1 MAATLL
7 TTEDVNWNLE
17 RLAFNILVDQQP
29 FGIAL
34 PRSADDVSEVVRAA
48 AANGRRVAAQRTG
61 HNAAPLGSLAGTVL
75 LRTAGLGGVQ
85 IDADAGSARVG
96 AGALWGDVVPK
107 ASELGLAALH
117 GSSPTVGIAGYTLGG
132 GASFYDRKH
141 GLACNRVTAI
151 ELVTAGGEQI
161 RVDAENEPDL
171 FWALRG
177 GGGSFGVVTALEFD
191 LLPLPEIFAG
201 ALLFPAEQAAD
212 VLHGWREW
220 TAGVPEEMTSVGR
233 LMNFPPVPEVPEP
246 FRGKSFAVL
255 EAIYCGDPADGEEL
269 VAPLRNWAASA
280 WTRIQAQPPARN
292 RPSCTWTRRTPVPYT
307 SEAILTK
314 ELPASAI
321 DSLVDAIGPGSG
333 SQLVSV
339 ELRHGG
345 AALSRAPQDAGAL
358 ATMPGTFLAFRGRLR
373 PGARGDGANPR
384 LARRLQGRTRAVRRR
399 ALPQLRRGELRHNSD
414 IPARGARAPPRG
426 QATLRPR
433 EPLSFQPPCHGLGK
447 RGAHP
452 FDPRPMRKLV
462 ANNMQ
467 VGDLAVVTDQFPD
480 G

>member
-1 MAATLL
+1 MGATLL

-17 RLAFNILVDQQP
+17 RLAFNILIDQQP

-61 HNAAPLGSLAGTVL
+61 HNAAPLGSLPGTVL
-75 LRTAGLGGVQ
+75 LRTAGLGDVQ
-85 IDADAGSARVG
+85 IDAEAGSARVG

-117 GSSPTVGIAGYTLGG
+117 GSTPNVGIAGYTLGG
-132 GASFYDRKH
+132 GVGFYHRKH

-151 ELVTAGGEQI
+151 ELLTAYGEQI

-191 LLPLPEIFAG
+191 LLPLPEILAG
-201 ALLFPAEQAAD
+201 ALLFPAEQASE
-212 VLHGWREW
+212 VLQGWREW
-220 TAGVPEEMTSVGR
+220 IAGVPEEMTSVGR

-269 VAPLRNWAASA
+269 VAPLRELGNVGMD
-280 WTRIQAQPPARN
+280 TIQAQPPAGIAELHMDP
-292 RPSCTWTRRTPVPYT
+292 PSPVPYT
-307 SEAILTK
+307 SESILTQ

-321 DSLVDAIGPGSG
+321 DSLVEAVGPGSG

-339 ELRHGG
+339 ELRQTG
-345 AALSRAPQDAGAL
+345 AALSRAAQDAGAL
-358 ATMPGTFLAFRGRLR
+358 ATLPGSFLAFGVGFVPVPEAMAPTRGWLGAFKAALEPYDAGRYFNFVEESFDITQIFAPDVLERLR
-373 PGARGDGANPR
+373 EVKQRYDP
-384 LARRLQGRTRAVRRR
+384 
-399 ALPQLRRGELRHNSD
+399 HNVFKSN
-414 IPARGARAPPRG
+414 
-426 QATLRPR
+426 
-433 EPLSFQPPCHGLGK
+433 
-447 RGAHP
+447 HP
-452 FDPRPMRKLV
+452 
-462 ANNMQ
+462 
-467 VGDLAVVTDQFPD
+467 VT

>member
-1 MAATLL
+1 MAGTLL
-7 TTEDVNWNLE
+7 TTEDVNWNVE

-75 LRTAGLGGVQ
+75 LRTAGLGGVR
-85 IDADAGSARVG
+85 IDAEARRARVG

-117 GSSPTVGIAGYTLGG
+117 GSSPNVGIAGYTLGG
-132 GASFYDRKH
+132 GVSFYDRKH

-191 LLPLPEIFAG
+191 LLPLPEILAG
-201 ALLFPAEQAAD
+201 ALLFPAEQASE
-212 VLHGWREW
+212 VLQGWREW
-220 TAGVPEEMTSVGR
+220 IAGVPEEMTSVGR

-269 VAPLRNWAASA
+269 
-280 WTRIQAQPPARN
+280 AQ
-292 RPSCTWTRRTPVPYT
+292 TV
-307 SEAILTK
+307 
-314 ELPASAI
+314 
-321 DSLVDAIGPGSG
+321 
-333 SQLVSV
+333 
-339 ELRHGG
+339 HGG
-345 AALSRAPQDAGAL
+345 R
-358 ATMPGTFLAFRGRLR
+358 F
-373 PGARGDGANPR
+373 
-384 LARRLQGRTRAVRRR
+384 
-399 ALPQLRRGELRHNSD
+399 
-414 IPARGARAPPRG
+414 
-426 QATLRPR
+426 
-433 EPLSFQPPCHGLGK
+433 
-447 RGAHP
+447 
-452 FDPRPMRKLV
+452 
-462 ANNMQ
+462 
-467 VGDLAVVTDQFPD
+467 
-480 G
+480 

>member
-75 LRTAGLGGVQ
+75 VRTAGLGGVE
-85 IDADAGSARVG
+85 IDAEAGSARVG

-117 GSSPTVGIAGYTLGG
+117 GSSPNVGIAGYTLGG

-151 ELVTAGGEQI
+151 ELVIAGGEQI

-201 ALLFPAEQAAD
+201 ALLFPAEQAAE

-246 FRGKSFAVL
+246 LRGKSFAVL

-269 VAPLRNWAASA
+269 VASLRELGSVSID
-280 WTRIQAQPPARN
+280 TIQAQPPAGIAELHMD
-292 RPSCTWTRRTPVPYT
+292 PPTPVPYT
-307 SEAILTK
+307 SESILTK

-321 DSLVDAIGPGSG
+321 DSLVEAVGPGSG

-345 AALSRAPQDAGAL
+345 AALSRAPQNAGAL
-358 ATMPGTFLAFRGRLR
+358 ATMPGAFLAFGVGFVPVPEAMAPTRAWLGAFKAALEPYDAGRYFNIVEESFDIAQIFPPDVLERLR
-373 PGARGDGANPR
+373 EVKQRYDPDN
-384 LARRLQGRTRAVRRR
+384 VFKS
-399 ALPQLRRGELRHNSD
+399 N
-414 IPARGARAPPRG
+414 
-426 QATLRPR
+426 
-433 EPLSFQPPCHGLGK
+433 
-447 RGAHP
+447 HP
-452 FDPRPMRKLV
+452 
-462 ANNMQ
+462 
-467 VGDLAVVTDQFPD
+467 VTS
-480 G
+480 

>member
-1 MAATLL
+1 MP
-7 TTEDVNWNLE
+7 
-17 RLAFNILVDQQP
+17 QQ
-29 FGIAL
+29 
-34 PRSADDVSEVVRAA
+34 
-48 AANGRRVAAQRTG
+48 
-61 HNAAPLGSLAGTVL
+61 AAPE
-75 LRTAGLGGVQ
+75 
-85 IDADAGSARVG
+85 SAP
-96 AGALWGDVVPK
+96 ALWGDVVPK

-117 GSSPTVGIAGYTLGG
+117 GSTPNVGIAGYTLGG
-132 GASFYDRKH
+132 GVGFYHRKH

-201 ALLFPAEQAAD
+201 ALLFPAEQASE
-212 VLHGWREW
+212 VLQGWREW

-255 EAIYCGDPADGEEL
+255 EAIYCGDPADGAEL
-269 VAPLRNWAASA
+269 VAPLRELGNVGMD
-280 WTRIQAQPPARN
+280 TIQALPPAGIADLHMD
-292 RPSCTWTRRTPVPYT
+292 PPTPVPYT
-307 SEAILTK
+307 SESILTQ

-321 DSLVDAIGPGSG
+321 DSLVEAVGPGSG

-345 AALSRAPQDAGAL
+345 AALSRAQPDAGAL
-358 ATMPGTFLAFRGRLR
+358 ATLPGSFLAFGVGFVPVPEAMAPTRAWLGAFKAALEPYDAGRYFNFVEESFDITQIFAPDVLERLR
-373 PGARGDGANPR
+373 EVKQRYDP
-384 LARRLQGRTRAVRRR
+384 
-399 ALPQLRRGELRHNSD
+399 HNVFKSN
-414 IPARGARAPPRG
+414 
-426 QATLRPR
+426 
-433 EPLSFQPPCHGLGK
+433 
-447 RGAHP
+447 HP
-452 FDPRPMRKLV
+452 
-462 ANNMQ
+462 
-467 VGDLAVVTDQFPD
+467 VT